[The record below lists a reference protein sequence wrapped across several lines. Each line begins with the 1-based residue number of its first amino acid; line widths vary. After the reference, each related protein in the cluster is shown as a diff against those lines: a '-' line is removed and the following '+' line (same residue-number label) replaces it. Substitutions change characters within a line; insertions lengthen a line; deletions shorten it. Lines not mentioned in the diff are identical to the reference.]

1 MYFAARVQQRL
12 CRMKIT
18 LHHKIRQRN
27 VGRGPCCW
35 ILNMLVVNWSAVVIC
50 TVVTLFCQSP
60 FCQCSYKN
68 PNTHINTKI
77 NTKLRL
83 CRQRELISHSVTV
96 LVVFSGHYLRSVLSF
111 SSHRPPPYVFPANK
125 SCCFFFFNKIKISL
139 KSSHLSYKCTGIRH
153 LMSILRCSGIFI
165 YFPKAIKFADLSHQ
179 AAVHISVWVFFCV
192 VLFLKCER
200 VRKL

>member
-1 MYFAARVQQRL
+1 
-12 CRMKIT
+12 
-18 LHHKIRQRN
+18 
-27 VGRGPCCW
+27 
-35 ILNMLVVNWSAVVIC
+35 MLLSYAHR

-125 SCCFFFFNKIKISL
+125 SFFFFFFNKIKISL